1 MLPYE
6 IFFFGVIFFL
16 GGVLAASAGIPP
28 FFVTTFGMI
37 VSILCVVLRI
47 RTKNTRISWYAGL
60 ILFLVVGSL
69 YYRIDN
75 TRFFASPVVFETSI
89 TFSGVVE
96 EDPVIKESGQEIV
109 VGITVPY
116 HARILVRLPAYP
128 RFAYGDVI
136 HGKGKIQKP
145 STSSYA
151 HYLEKERI
159 RGTMSFASVKKV
171 GQGGGFS
178 FRTALFAIKHR
189 IMNAFVSVL
198 PPEEATFLSG
208 LTIGARGSFS
218 KELKDNMQKSG
229 TTHLVA
235 LSGYNITILVSV
247 AMSFL
252 LFLFSRRTAF
262 IFTIL
267 LIVAFV
273 VMTGAEASVVRAAI
287 VGFLALLASEIGR
300 VYDIRNAVLCAALVM
315 VLINPKVLAFDI
327 GFQLSFLAL
336 LGIVYLHPALQRFL
350 SIAESTTIFS
360 WRENILTTLAAQL
373 AVTPILIANFGFVSL
388 ISLFANV
395 AILEFIPITMG
406 LGFLIAGVSFLS
418 HTIAQGLGFFVSLF
432 LKIELFLISFFAH
445 IPIPVSFK
453 AGVVFT
459 IVWYVGLGV
468 LVWRYTIQDAGRNIQ
483 LAQNQ

>member
-16 GGVLAASAGIPP
+16 GGILAASAGIPP
-28 FFVTTFGMI
+28 FFVTAFGI
-37 VSILCVVLRI
+37 VASIFFVVVRI
-47 RTKNTRISWYAGL
+47 RMKNVRMTWYAGL
-60 ILFLVVGSL
+60 ILFLIMGSL

-75 TRFFASPVVFETSI
+75 AQFFASPVVFNSPI
-89 TFSGVVE
+89 IFSGVVE

-109 VGITVPY
+109 VGITLPY

-159 RGTMSFASVKKV
+159 RGTMSFASVEKV
-171 GQGGGFS
+171 GQGSGS
-178 FRTALFAIKHR
+178 SLRASLFEIKHS
-189 IMNAFVSVL
+189 IMNVFASVL

-218 KELKDNMQKSG
+218 QELKDNMQKSG

-247 AMSFL
+247 AMGFL
-252 LFLFSRRTAF
+252 LFLFSRRIAF
-262 IFTIL
+262 IVTVI
-267 LIVAFV
+267 LIVLFV
-273 VMTGAEASVVRAAI
+273 MMTGAEASVVRAAI

-300 VYDIRNAVLCAALVM
+300 VYDIRNAVLCAALIM
-315 VLINPKVLAFDI
+315 VLLNPKVLAFDI

-336 LGIVYLHPALQRFL
+336 LGIVYLRPALQNL
-350 SIAESTTIFS
+350 LNITESTTIFS
-360 WRENILTTLAAQL
+360 WKENMLTTLAAQL

-388 ISLFANV
+388 ISLFANIV
-395 AILEFIPITMG
+395 VLELIPITMG
-406 LGFLIAGVSFLS
+406 LGFLIVGVSLIS
-418 HTIAQGLGFFVSLF
+418 HILAQGLGFLVSVF
-432 LKIELFLISFFAH
+432 LRIELLLISFFAH
-445 IPIPVSFK
+445 IAIPISFK

-459 IVWYVGLGV
+459 ILWYVGLGI
-468 LVWRYTIQDAGRNIQ
+468 LIWHYYMDDARRTIQ
-483 LAQNQ
+483 LA